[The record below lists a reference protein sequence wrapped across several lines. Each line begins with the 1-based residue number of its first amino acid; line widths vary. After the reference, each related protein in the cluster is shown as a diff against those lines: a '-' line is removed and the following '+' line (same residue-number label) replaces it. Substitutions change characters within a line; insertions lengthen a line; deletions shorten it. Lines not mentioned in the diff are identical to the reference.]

1 MIVGFPTPDAL
12 TDVIMTSLV
21 PIVVVVAVALSV
33 QVFVT
38 LSFVEYSIEA
48 FVIDNEPFCV
58 LIVKLLDT
66 SVPLPF
72 LITTPESVF
81 VPFDTPG
88 PISPVQV
95 NVTVWLEG
103 NEPDFNVAVLLAV
116 NLEPLY
122 TFDSSFAL

>member
-1 MIVGFPTPDAL
+1 MV
-12 TDVIMTSLV
+12 
-21 PIVVVVAVALSV
+21 
-33 QVFVT
+33 
-38 LSFVEYSIEA
+38 A
-48 FVIDNEPFCV
+48 FVISNVAGFFV
-58 LIVKLLDT
+58 MVKLLDT
-66 SVPLPF
+66 SMPLPF

-81 VPFDTPG
+81 VPDDTPG

-95 NVTVWLEG
+95 NVAVWLEG